1 MPGHARKRVF
11 DKQFE
16 VTSSRGQARLEA
28 MQGRELDFIRTFW
41 LLRFGM
47 SFDLLK
53 EQAAGL
59 VPADRRRLMAYLVA
73 LEDAQTTAYRAK
85 LREKIDDK
93 DPAHW
98 LTEEQLDERLGLG
111 DSGQ

>member
-1 MPGHARKRVF
+1 
-11 DKQFE
+11 
-16 VTSSRGQARLEA
+16 
-28 MQGRELDFIRTFW
+28 MQRRELDLIRTSW
-41 LLRFGM
+41 RLCFGM

-59 VPADRRRLMAYLVA
+59 VPADRRRLIAYLVS
-73 LEDAQTTAYRAK
+73 LEDAQTTAYKAK

-98 LTEEQLDERLGLG
+98 LTQEQLDERLELG